1 MIKLIVARR
10 YEKKKK
16 ISPHEKIY
24 ICVKLQSESFFFFFL
39 RFVFTIFYTGSFQV
53 PPEEKSP
60 PPKVPIPS
68 QNPNLT

>member
-10 YEKKKK
+10 YEKKK

-24 ICVKLQSESFFFFFL
+24 LREVTIGIFFFFFL